1 MQCKGSTMKQIKMIL
16 MATLLTLTANAG
28 WKSVKTLGH
37 YGPKAFT
44 LKQGVQYVELRKYS
58 KTTIKSR
65 NASKPTKEITTV
77 LRMYQTP
84 PRNKRVFKRMPMKK
98 RYAFKKGEWGG
109 LASVGSWYHNGFM
122 LDTARKTWRLEN
134 AKDVIDMVRPIDT
147 PAEIRLV
154 LWLHGDAE
162 SHADTYS
169 AKYRKSGKGYIVK
182 EHYIINDST
191 YGCGDYSYQYKISR
205 SGKIRQKKLLRKR
218 SVKECGG
225 E

>member
-1 MQCKGSTMKQIKMIL
+1 MKQIKMIFIV
-16 MATLLTLTANAG
+16 MLLALTANAG

-44 LKQGVQYVELRKYS
+44 LKQGVEYVELRKYS
-58 KTTIKSR
+58 KGSEGNSAYR
-65 NASKPTKEITTV
+65 RVETV
-77 LRMYQTP
+77 LKMFRTP
-84 PRNKRVFKRMPMKK
+84 LSAYGTKTQRAFKQIPGKK
-98 RYAFKKGEWGG
+98 RYAFKKGEWSG
-109 LASVGSWYHNGFM
+109 LASRGAWYHNGFM
-122 LDTARKTWRLEN
+122 LDSTRKTWRLEN
-134 AKDVIDMVRPIDT
+134 ARDVIDMISPVDT

-154 LWLHGDAE
+154 LWLAGDAE
-162 SHADTYS
+162 SHAATYS

-182 EHYIINDST
+182 EHYTINNSA

-218 SVKECGG
+218 SEKECGG

>member
-1 MQCKGSTMKQIKMIL
+1 MIL
-16 MATLLTLTANAG
+16 IATLLTVTANAG
-28 WKSVKTLGH
+28 WKTLKTLGH
-37 YGPKAFT
+37 YGSKAFT
-44 LKQGVQYVELRKYS
+44 LKRGVQYVELRKYS
-58 KTTIKSR
+58 TSVEKTPLGKDSV
-65 NASKPTKEITTV
+65 TV
-77 LRMYQTP
+77 STSLRIYRDSP
-84 PRNKRVFKRMPMKK
+84 HNKRIFERMTMKK

-109 LASVGSWYHNGFM
+109 LASSGSWYHNGFM

-134 AKDVIDMVRPIDT
+134 VRDVIDMVRPIDT

-162 SHADTYS
+162 SHADKYS

-182 EHYIINDST
+182 EHYVINDSA

-218 SVKECGG
+218 SAKECGG